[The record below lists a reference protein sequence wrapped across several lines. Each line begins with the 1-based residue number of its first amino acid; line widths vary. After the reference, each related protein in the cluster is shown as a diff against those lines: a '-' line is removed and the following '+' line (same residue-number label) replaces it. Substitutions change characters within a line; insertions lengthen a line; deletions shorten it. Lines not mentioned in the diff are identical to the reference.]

1 MKPWMTRIESN
12 AMAAMRQLRCASVMA
27 GACSAIRSRVVA
39 CMFTF
44 VSYVAKSRDSIG
56 WRLASVRLEPV
67 ALEDR
72 QRLGRVDEGKPE
84 LGCLRVCRALDHRAG
99 VDGRCVLAG
108 RDVDIRD
115 RVSRL
120 LLEHRFGLPCDTR
133 VGTPLHLKQRCL
145 TMVDMGED
153 GAAVG
158 HLGLVDRVGERLP
171 PSLFQRR
178 LDLPRNSL
186 EFRVRHGET
195 DMRLPKIGETGHV
208 AGIALG

>member
-1 MKPWMTRIESN
+1 MKPWMKRVDIN
-12 AMAAMRQLRCASVMA
+12 AIAALRQLRCASVMV

-44 VSYVAKSRDSIG
+44 VSYVAKSRGSIG
-56 WRLASVRLEPV
+56 WRLAGVRFEPV

-84 LGCLRVCRALDHRAG
+84 IRRLLVWRALHHRAG
-99 VDGRCVLAG
+99 VDGRRVLAG

-115 RVSRL
+115 WMSRL
-120 LLEHRFGLPCDTR
+120 LLEHRFGLPCDTGL
-133 VGTPLHLKQRCL
+133 GTPLHQKQRCL
-145 TMVDMGED
+145 TMVDMGQD

-171 PSLFQRR
+171 ASL
-178 LDLPRNSL
+178 L
-186 EFRVRHGET
+186 
-195 DMRLPKIGETGHV
+195 
-208 AGIALG
+208 

>member
-1 MKPWMTRIESN
+1 MTRIESN
-12 AMAAMRQLRCASVMA
+12 AMAAMRQLRCASVMVVT
-27 GACSAIRSRVVA
+27 CSAIRSRVVA

-72 QRLGRVDEGKPE
+72 QRLGRVDKGKPE
-84 LGCLRVCRALDHRAG
+84 LGCLLVCRALYHRAG

-133 VGTPLHLKQRCL
+133 VGTPLHQKQRCL

-158 HLGLVDRVGERLP
+158 HLGLVDRIRERLP

-186 EFRVRHGET
+186 EFGVRHGET
-195 DMRLPKIGETGHV
+195 DIGFSKIGETGHV
-208 AGIALG
+208 AGIALGYH

>member
-12 AMAAMRQLRCASVMA
+12 AMAAMRQVRCASVMV
-27 GACSAIRSRVVA
+27 GACSGIRSRVVA

-56 WRLASVRLEPV
+56 WRLAGVRLEPV

-84 LGCLRVCRALDHRAG
+84 LGCLLVCRALHLRAG
-99 VDGRCVLAG
+99 VYGRCVLVG
-108 RDVDIRD
+108 RNVDMGD

-120 LLEHRFGLPCDTR
+120 FLKHCFGLPCDTC
-133 VGTPLHLKQRCL
+133 VGTPLHQKQWCL

-158 HLGLVDRVGERLP
+158 HLGL
-171 PSLFQRR
+171 
-178 LDLPRNSL
+178 
-186 EFRVRHGET
+186 
-195 DMRLPKIGETGHV
+195 
-208 AGIALG
+208 

>member
-12 AMAAMRQLRCASVMA
+12 AMAAMRQLRCASVMV

-84 LGCLRVCRALDHRAG
+84 LGCLRLCPSLTHRAA
-99 VDGRCVLAG
+99 VHVRCALP
-108 RDVDIRD
+108 
-115 RVSRL
+115 
-120 LLEHRFGLPCDTR
+120 HR
-133 VGTPLHLKQRCL
+133 
-145 TMVDMGED
+145 
-153 GAAVG
+153 
-158 HLGLVDRVGERLP
+158 
-171 PSLFQRR
+171 
-178 LDLPRNSL
+178 N
-186 EFRVRHGET
+186 VRITH
-195 DMRLPKIGETGHV
+195 
-208 AGIALG
+208 

>member
-1 MKPWMTRIESN
+1 MKPWMKRVDIN
-12 AMAAMRQLRCASVMA
+12 AIAALRQLRCASVMV
-27 GACSAIRSRVVA
+27 GACSAVRSRVAA
-39 CMFTF
+39 CMLIF

-115 RVSRL
+115 RVSGL
-120 LLEHRFGLPCDTR
+120 LLEHRFGLPCVTR
-133 VGTPLHLKQRCL
+133 AGPPLHKKKGGLP
-145 TMVDMGED
+145 
-153 GAAVG
+153 
-158 HLGLVDRVGERLP
+158 LG
-171 PSLFQRR
+171 
-178 LDLPRNSL
+178 
-186 EFRVRHGET
+186 
-195 DMRLPKIGETGHV
+195 
-208 AGIALG
+208 

>member
-27 GACSAIRSRVVA
+27 GGCSEIRSRVVA

-56 WRLASVRLEPV
+56 CRLASVRLEPV

-72 QRLGRVDEGKPE
+72 QRLGGVDEGKPE

-108 RDVDIRD
+108 RDVEILD
-115 RVSRL
+115 RVARL
-120 LLEHRFGLPCDTR
+120 LLEHRFGLPCDTG
-133 VGTPLHLKQRCL
+133 VGTPLHQKQRCL

-158 HLGLVDRVGERLP
+158 HLGLVVRVVERLP
-171 PSLFQRR
+171 PSLFHRR
-178 LDLPRNSL
+178 LVLPRDSL
-186 EFRVRHGET
+186 
-195 DMRLPKIGETGHV
+195 
-208 AGIALG
+208 